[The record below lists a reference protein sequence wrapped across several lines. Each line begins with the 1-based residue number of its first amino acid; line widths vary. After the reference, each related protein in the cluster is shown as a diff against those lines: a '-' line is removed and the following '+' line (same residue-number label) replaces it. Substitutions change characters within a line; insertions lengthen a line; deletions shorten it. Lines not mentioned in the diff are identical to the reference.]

1 MWSRRVGVGVAV
13 PMLLLGNG
21 FGGTATAEPNSGL
34 DQAVISARAV
44 SACGP
49 LRYDP
54 RAARVA
60 DTVNQSTSGYV
71 NHVADNVPADETHPT
86 AVAKDLGITGG
97 TVISLQGAS
106 RDYGDSIRGVL
117 LEGRN
122 AIPDCSYTD
131 FGTSVINDES
141 GYILTVVILVGP

>member
-1 MWSRRVGVGVAV
+1 M
-13 PMLLLGNG
+13 
-21 FGGTATAEPNSGL
+21 
-34 DQAVISARAV
+34 SARGA

-54 RAARVA
+54 RAGR
-60 DTVNQSTSGYV
+60 
-71 NHVADNVPADETHPT
+71 PADEAHPT
-86 AVAKDLGITGG
+86 SVAKDLGITGSK
-97 TVISLQGAS
+97 VISLQGAS